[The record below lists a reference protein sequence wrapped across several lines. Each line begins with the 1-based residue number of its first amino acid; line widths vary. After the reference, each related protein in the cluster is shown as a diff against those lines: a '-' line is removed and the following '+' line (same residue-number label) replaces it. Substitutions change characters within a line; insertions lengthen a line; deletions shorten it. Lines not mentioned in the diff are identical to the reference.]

1 MRRKKAFT
9 SKQMISYRSSH
20 KLNSYLIRT
29 ELYPINR
36 TVGCYKYGSKRCEV
50 HKYVTETHTFT
61 SNDKWKTFKINH
73 CFECNAMSSLFDGI
87 Q

>member
-1 MRRKKAFT
+1 
-9 SKQMISYRSSH
+9 MISYRSSH

-50 HKYVTETHTFT
+50 HKYVTEL
-61 SNDKWKTFKINH
+61 ILLL
-73 CFECNAMSSLFDGI
+73 AMTNGKLLR
-87 Q
+87 

>member
-1 MRRKKAFT
+1 
-9 SKQMISYRSSH
+9 MISYRSSH

-29 ELYPINR
+29 ESYPINR

-61 SNDKWKTFKINH
+61 SNDKWKTFKKNH
-73 CFECNAMSSLFDGI
+73 CFECNDKCLVYLMAFNKCKKQYPS
-87 Q
+87 